1 MWGIILREGLII
13 KLIGG
18 RYTVFDL
25 EKKNTR
31 ICSASGK
38 LRFIKLDKDSPF
50 LPANNNPL
58 SSKKEAQ
65 NIKLSP
71 KVGDYCFYE
80 DETIKEIK
88 PRKNK
93 LLRPDIANVDQAI
106 LVFSCLEPD
115 FNYSLLD
122 LFLVAIEK
130 EGIDAIIVIS
140 KIDLLASFEYEILK
154 DNMTY
159 YQNMGYRIFY
169 ISALRK
175 ENLDDFFSCFT
186 GRISVLAG
194 QSGVGKSTILNV
206 FIPGLDLETQ
216 AISKALGRG
225 KHTTRATELYLFNG
239 GMIADTPG
247 FGKIDLKGIKKA
259 DLKDLFQEF
268 SEHQHL
274 CRFRECLHVNEPG
287 CEIKSLV
294 ESGGILKSRYENYLK
309 FFEEI
314 NK

>member
-1 MWGIILREGLII
+1 LREGLII

-38 LRFIKLDKDSPF
+38 LRFIRLDKNSSF
-50 LPANNNPL
+50 LPASNNPL
-58 SSKKEAQ
+58 SSKREAQ

-71 KVGDYCFYE
+71 KVGDYCLYE
-80 DETIKEIK
+80 EETIKEIK

-93 LLRPDIANVDQAI
+93 LLRPDIANVDQTI
-106 LVFSCLEPD
+106 LVFSCMEPD

-122 LFLVAIEK
+122 LFLVTLEK
-130 EGIDAIIVIS
+130 ETIDAVIVIS
-140 KIDLLASFEYEILK
+140 KIDLLTSWEYEALK
-154 DNMTY
+154 NNMVY

-175 ENLDDFFSCFT
+175 ENLDNFFACFT
-186 GRISVLAG
+186 DKISVLAG

-206 FIPGLDLETQ
+206 FIPGLSLETQ

-247 FGKIDLKGIKKA
+247 FGKIDLKGIRKA
-259 DLKDLFQEF
+259 NLKDLFKEF
-268 SEHQHL
+268 NEHQHL
-274 CRFRECLHVNEPG
+274 CRFRECQHVNEPG
-287 CEIKSLV
+287 CEIKRLV
-294 ESGGILKSRYENYLK
+294 ENGSILKSRYDNYLK
-309 FFEEI
+309 FFDEI
-314 NK
+314 SK